1 MSWTRVGTVLLL
13 AVTIPVAQHIP
24 ALAALTVLTAIT
36 VGMVAT
42 EVVVLDEGRRAL
54 RGLVFEERTSHEAH
68 EAAYRARWH
77 EPHERDEGE

>member
-1 MSWTRVGTVLLL
+1 
-13 AVTIPVAQHIP
+13 
-24 ALAALTVLTAIT
+24 ALAILTAIT
-36 VGMVAT
+36 IGMVAA
-42 EVVVLDEGRRAL
+42 EVVVFDEGRRAL